1 MLPMMN
7 STYAYGNNE
16 LFCMLLP
23 TTELY
28 ADERVWEKDI
38 KINQNIDGGTWA
50 GGKGGWLST
59 LALENHH
66 TDPSPVIALCKIN
79 LLFQKLM

>member
-16 LFCMLLP
+16 LFYVLLP

-38 KINQNIDGGTWA
+38 KINQNIDGGT
-50 GGKGGWLST
+50 
-59 LALENHH
+59 
-66 TDPSPVIALCKIN
+66 
-79 LLFQKLM
+79 

>member
-38 KINQNIDGGTWA
+38 KINQNIDEEVSRRVVG
-50 GGKGGWLST
+50 
-59 LALENHH
+59 HH
-66 TDPSPVIALCKIN
+66 SDPSPVIALCIIN
-79 LLFQKLM
+79 LLF